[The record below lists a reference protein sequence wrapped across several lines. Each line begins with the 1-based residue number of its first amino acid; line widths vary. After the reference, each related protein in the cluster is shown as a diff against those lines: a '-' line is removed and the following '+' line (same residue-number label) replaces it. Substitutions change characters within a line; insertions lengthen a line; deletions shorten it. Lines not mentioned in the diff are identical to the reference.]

1 MASFVAGLVLYWV
14 HPLKGSVQFRRSL
27 LDLSWYSPH
36 PLRDGEPR
44 ASDLV
49 LSAEH
54 AFLLHERPGLHL
66 QSGASA
72 VGGVLRGARRPGAT
86 APISIHAPRAGYDLE
101 HGLHHAVLVHISIH
115 APRAGCDDV
124 LCRAPGAGG
133 HFNPRT
139 PCGVRPC
146 ATRVNFNCS
155 IFQSTHPVRGATP
168 QYKHTKRTDR
178 ISIHAPTWARRGQR
192 RASGRTVFSPT
203 MTQLRL
209 SRAF

>member
-1 MASFVAGLVLYWV
+1 MASFVAGLVLYWA

-72 VGGVLRGARRPGAT
+72 VGGVLRGARRAGRDARARHPGAT

-115 APRAGCDDV
+115 APRAGCDRV
-124 LCRAPGAGG
+124 RRGSISTARY
-133 HFNPRT
+133 FNPRT
-139 PCGVRPC
+139 PCGVRRRNTNIQSGQT
-146 ATRVNFNCS
+146 A
-155 IFQSTHPVRGATP
+155 FQSTRPHGRGGVSA
-168 QYKHTKRTDR
+168 
-178 ISIHAPTWARRGQR
+178 
-192 RASGRTVFSPT
+192 GRPAGRCSHRP
-203 MTQLRL
+203 
-209 SRAF
+209 